1 MAKIVTGHTG
11 SAHITAD
18 DWASFNA
25 GLLSSSDVV
34 LAFNMPEAK
43 ETTSG
48 VVTLPKLEIIIQGVH
63 CRTDGTE
70 KVTIETGSQGLY
82 RNDLIIGRYQKNASS
97 GVESFS
103 IAIVK
108 GTASSSP
115 ADPSVTQNDIRS
127 GGTLRE
133 VPLYRIVL
141 YGSTIQKIEPVIPNI
156 RNLRNLQKDVNAA
169 NDVAK
174 AADARAENN
183 SEDITKLD
191 TRATNLEKKLDFK
204 GTLRAL
210 SDNAKAALQSWV
222 SSFNSSSGNPDVL
235 GAGIMLQDAS
245 GSEKASL
252 RIYSNGK
259 MQFQHGNNSYNI
271 PIIQRGSQSMT
282 VEKANTAVKKDITF
296 PNAYKS
302 IPNVFVTIHAS
313 NPLKYG
319 VSVGGV
325 TAKGFTLY
333 FNATS
338 ATTATIE
345 WCSIGRLDQ

>member
-25 GLLSSSDVV
+25 GLLSSSDIV
-34 LAFNMPEAK
+34 LAFDIPEAK

-48 VVTLPKLEIIIQGVH
+48 VVTIPKLEIVIQGVH

-103 IAIVK
+103 VGIVK

-156 RNLRNLQKDVNAA
+156 KNLRNLQKDVNAA

-174 AADARAENN
+174 AADARAEKN

-191 TRATNLEKKLDFK
+191 TMATNLEKKLDFK

-313 NPLKYG
+313 DPLKYG

>member
-34 LAFNMPEAK
+34 LAFDMPEAK

-97 GVESFS
+97 GVESF
-103 IAIVK
+103 AVDIVK

-115 ADPSVTQNDIRS
+115 SDPSVTQNDIRS

-141 YGSTIQKIEPVIPNI
+141 YGSTIQKIDPVISNI
-156 RNLRNLQKDVNAA
+156 KNLRNLQKEVNAA
-169 NDVAK
+169 NDIAK
-174 AADARAENN
+174 AADSLAEVN

-191 TRATNLEKKLDFK
+191 TRATNLENKLDFK
-204 GTLRAL
+204 GTLRAF
-210 SDNAKAALQSWV
+210 SDNAKAALMSWV
-222 SSFNSSSGNPDVL
+222 SSFNSSSGNPEVI
-235 GAGIMLQDAS
+235 GAGISLQDAN
-245 GSEKASL
+245 GSEKSSL

-259 MQFQHGNNSYNI
+259 MQFNYKDNSYNV

-282 VEKANTAVKKDITF
+282 VEKANTAVKKEITF

-313 NPLKYG
+313 DPLKYG

-325 TAKGFTLY
+325 TSKSFTLY

-338 ATTATIE
+338 TTTATIE
-345 WCSIGRLDQ
+345 WCSIGRIDQ

>member
-34 LAFNMPEAK
+34 LAFDMPEAR

-48 VVTLPKLEIIIQGVH
+48 VVTIPKLEIVIQGVH

-82 RNDLIIGRYQKNASS
+82 RNDLIVGRYRKNASS
-97 GVESFS
+97 GVESF
-103 IAIVK
+103 AVDIVK

-141 YGSTIQKIEPVIPNI
+141 YGSTIQKIEPVISNI

-174 AADARAENN
+174 AADSRAKMN

-271 PIIQRGSQSMT
+271 PVIQRGSQSMT

-313 NPLKYG
+313 DPLKYG

>member
-1 MAKIVTGHTG
+1 M
-11 SAHITAD
+11 
-18 DWASFNA
+18 
-25 GLLSSSDVV
+25 
-34 LAFNMPEAK
+34 
-43 ETTSG
+43 
-48 VVTLPKLEIIIQGVH
+48 
-63 CRTDGTE
+63 
-70 KVTIETGSQGLY
+70 
-82 RNDLIIGRYQKNASS
+82 
-97 GVESFS
+97 
-103 IAIVK
+103 
-108 GTASSSP
+108 
-115 ADPSVTQNDIRS
+115 TQNDIRS

-141 YGSTIQKIEPVIPNI
+141 YGSTIQKIEPVISNI

-174 AADARAENN
+174 AADARAEKN

-282 VEKANTAVKKDITF
+282 VEKSNTAVKKDITF

-313 NPLKYG
+313 DPLKYG

-345 WCSIGRLDQ
+345 WCSIGRLD

>member
-48 VVTLPKLEIIIQGVH
+48 VVTIPKLEIVIQGVH

-103 IAIVK
+103 VAIVK

-141 YGSTIQKIEPVIPNI
+141 YGSTIQKIEPVISNI
-156 RNLRNLQKDVNAA
+156 KNLRNLQKDVNAA

-174 AADARAENN
+174 AADARAETN
-183 SEDITKLD
+183 SDDIAKLD
-191 TRATNLEKKLDFK
+191 TRTTNLEKKLDFK
-204 GTLRAL
+204 GTLRAF

-222 SSFNSSSGNPDVL
+222 SSFSSSSGNPDVL

-313 NPLKYG
+313 DPLKYG

>member
-11 SAHITAD
+11 SEHITSD

-25 GLLSSSDVV
+25 GLLSSSDIV
-34 LAFNMPEAK
+34 LAFDMPEAK

-48 VVTLPKLEIIIQGVH
+48 VVTVPKLEIVIQGVH

-103 IAIVK
+103 VGIVK

-156 RNLRNLQKDVNAA
+156 KNLRNLQKDVNAA

-174 AADARAENN
+174 AADARAEKN

-191 TRATNLEKKLDFK
+191 TRTTNLEKKLDFK

-313 NPLKYG
+313 DPLKYG

>member
-34 LAFNMPEAK
+34 LAFDMPEAK

-48 VVTLPKLEIIIQGVH
+48 VVTVPKLEIVIQGVH
-63 CRTDGTE
+63 CRTDGTD

-115 ADPSVTQNDIRS
+115 SDPSVTQNDIRS

-141 YGSTIQKIEPVIPNI
+141 YGSTIQKIEPVIHNI
-156 RNLRNLQKDVNAA
+156 KNLRNLQKDVNAA

-174 AADARAENN
+174 AADARAKTN
-183 SEDITKLD
+183 SDDITKLD

-259 MQFQHGNNSYNI
+259 MQFQHGNNNYNI

-296 PNAYKS
+296 PIAYKS

-313 NPLKYG
+313 DPLKYG

>member
-18 DWASFNA
+18 DLASFNA

-48 VVTLPKLEIIIQGVH
+48 VVTIPKLEIVIQGVH

-103 IAIVK
+103 VGIVK

-156 RNLRNLQKDVNAA
+156 KNLRNLQKDVNAA

-174 AADARAENN
+174 AADARAEKN

-191 TRATNLEKKLDFK
+191 TRTTNLEKKLDFK
-204 GTLRAL
+204 GTLRAF

-313 NPLKYG
+313 DPLKYG

>member
-34 LAFNMPEAK
+34 LAFDMPEAK

-48 VVTLPKLEIIIQGVH
+48 VVTVPKLEIVIQGVH

-103 IAIVK
+103 VAIVK

-156 RNLRNLQKDVNAA
+156 KNLRNLQKDVNAA

-174 AADARAENN
+174 AADARSEKN

-204 GTLRAL
+204 GTLRAF

-222 SSFNSSSGNPDVL
+222 SSFSSSSGNPDVL

-313 NPLKYG
+313 DPLKYG

>member
-34 LAFNMPEAK
+34 LAFDMPEAK
-43 ETTSG
+43 EITSG
-48 VVTLPKLEIIIQGVH
+48 VVTVPKLEIIIQGVH

-169 NDVAK
+169 NDVAN

-183 SEDITKLD
+183 SEDITKLN

-282 VEKANTAVKKDITF
+282 VEKANTTVKKDITF

>member
-48 VVTLPKLEIIIQGVH
+48 VVTIPKLEIVIQGVH

-103 IAIVK
+103 VGIVK

-156 RNLRNLQKDVNAA
+156 KNLRNLQKDVNAA

-174 AADARAENN
+174 AADARAEKN

-282 VEKANTAVKKDITF
+282 VEKANTAAKKDITF

-313 NPLKYG
+313 DPLKYG